1 MKNVLFL
8 GIANRRVVCDGVGR
22 ETGQTS
28 GT

>member
-1 MKNVLFL
+1 MKNVLVL
-8 GIANRRVVCDGVGR
+8 GIANRGIVCDGVGR